1 MKFLDFR
8 RALTQKIKKLGYEV
22 RYDDI
27 NKGTRPCFFIDLID
41 YQKEFSSNYREFK
54 KLDFD
59 IIYIPEKQEG
69 NITEIYSAL
78 EDLDNNF
85 EVAGNKILVVI
96 DEQGE
101 KRYLTMKN
109 VMMHEVDKLGHY
121 QFSIELFDRYGKPI
135 DYELMQELHLNFN
148 KGDDE

>member
-8 RALTQKIKKLGYEV
+8 RALTQKIKALGYEV

-27 NKGTRPCFFIDLID
+27 NKGTRPFFFIDLID
-41 YQKEFSSNYREFK
+41 YQKEFNSNYREFK

-69 NITEIYSAL
+69 NTTEIYSAL

-85 EVAGNKILVVI
+85 EVAGNKILVVT

-101 KRYLTMKN
+101 KRHLTMKN
-109 VMMHEVDKLGHY
+109 VMMHEVDELGHY
-121 QFSIELFDRYGKPI
+121 QFSIELYDRYGKPI

-148 KGDDE
+148 KGDDK

>member
-1 MKFLDFR
+1 M
-8 RALTQKIKKLGYEV
+8 IEV
-22 RYDDI
+22 SADI
-27 NKGTRPCFFIDLID
+27 VD
-41 YQKEFSSNYREFK
+41 YQKEFNSNYREFK

-69 NITEIYSAL
+69 NTTEIYSAL

-85 EVAGNKILVVI
+85 EVAGNKILVVT

-101 KRYLTMKN
+101 KRHLTMKN
-109 VMMHEVDKLGHY
+109 VMMHEVDELGHY
-121 QFSIELFDRYGKPI
+121 QFSIELYDRYGKPI

>member
-1 MKFLDFR
+1 VKFLDFR
-8 RALTQKIKKLGYEV
+8 RALTQKIKTLGYEV
-22 RYDDI
+22 RYDNI
-27 NKGTRPCFFIDLID
+27 NKGARTCFFIDLID
-41 YQKEFSSNYREFK
+41 YQKEFNSNYREFK

-59 IIYIPEKQEG
+59 IIYIPKKQEG
-69 NITEIYSAL
+69 NTTEIYSAL

-85 EVAGNKILVVI
+85 EVTGNKILVVT

-101 KRYLTMKN
+101 KRHLTMKN
-109 VMMHEVDKLGHY
+109 VMMHEVDELGHY
-121 QFSIELFDRYGKPI
+121 QFSIELYDRYGKLI